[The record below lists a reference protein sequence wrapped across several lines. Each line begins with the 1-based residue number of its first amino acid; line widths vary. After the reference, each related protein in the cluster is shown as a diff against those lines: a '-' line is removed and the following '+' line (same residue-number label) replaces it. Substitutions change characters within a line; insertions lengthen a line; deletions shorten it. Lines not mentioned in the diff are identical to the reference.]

1 MTKRLLN
8 RRPGNVDIRQ
18 LQIFMTVS
26 ECQGLAASELELNI
40 GRSTISKYISDLETR
55 LGLRLCY
62 RGPSGFKLTDAGD
75 RVLEAATKLFAALDS
90 YSDQIDEIHNKLRG
104 TLSLGLFDQSTTN
117 PQAHLDQALRHFDHL
132 APHVDLLISIEPPN
146 VVEARVIEGT
156 IDIGIVPF
164 HRKSNSLNYL
174 PLYKECMT
182 LYCGRRHPLYENCNL
197 ENLKLT
203 EIRKHKYAGFGFNS
217 PNMAAGKRLGLRR
230 AAQVQ
235 DEEALILLIQ
245 SGAYLGFLADHV
257 AKTFQKKNMVLPVSP
272 KKTKYVSQF
281 TAITRKTSKHSRKI
295 QLMLEQLK
303 VSSKKASK
311 I

>member
-8 RRPGNVDIRQ
+8 RQLGNVDIRQ
-18 LQIFMTVS
+18 LQVFMTVC

-55 LGLRLCY
+55 TALRLCY
-62 RGPSGFKLTDAGD
+62 RGPSGFRLTDAGE
-75 RVLEAATKLFAALDS
+75 RVLEAAKKLFGALDNF
-90 YSDQIDEIHNKLRG
+90 SDEVDEIHNKLRG

-117 PQAHLDQALRHFDHL
+117 PQAHLDRALRLFDRL
-132 APHVDLLISIEPPN
+132 APDVDIVMSIEPPN

-174 PLYKECMT
+174 PLYDECMT
-182 LYCGRRHPLYENCNL
+182 LYCGRNHPLFKSSNL
-197 ENLKLT
+197 ENLKVSD
-203 EIRKHKYAGFGFNS
+203 IRKYKYAGFGFNS

-230 AAQVQ
+230 AAKVQ

-257 AKTFQKKNMVLPVSP
+257 ANAFRKKNMVLPVAS
-272 KKTKYVSQF
+272 KKTKYISQF
-281 TAITRKTSKHSRKI
+281 TAITRKAPKSSRKI
-295 QLMLEQLK
+295 QLMLDQLNAC
-303 VSSKKASK
+303 SNKAS
-311 I
+311 